1 MNLITAAFERRP
13 TETLTGLGLAAAI
26 YGFLT
31 QAGVS
36 QPVAALVAIGIA
48 FVPAAISEVVD
59 RVRGRGDAAG
69 SPEGHARP

>member
-1 MNLITAAFERRP
+1 MNILAAAIEKRP

-36 QPVAALVAIGIA
+36 QGLAAIVAVVIA
-48 FVPAAISEVVD
+48 FVPAAVSEVVD
-59 RVRGRGDAAG
+59 AIRR
-69 SPEGHARP
+69 S